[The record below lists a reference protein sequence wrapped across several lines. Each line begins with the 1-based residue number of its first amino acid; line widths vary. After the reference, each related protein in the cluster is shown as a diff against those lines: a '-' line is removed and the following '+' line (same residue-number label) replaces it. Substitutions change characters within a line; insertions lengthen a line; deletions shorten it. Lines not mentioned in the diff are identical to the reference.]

1 MSTGGLGGSGMTMA
15 PSGWMNSF
23 QLPSEY
29 GTTSSFFSDPLGGLS
44 SLFDS
49 GTSSASAGWDN
60 LGGQGQ
66 SDLITG
72 AMDLFGGLFGDSA
85 AQEQAEKQFELQK
98 QMFEFNKGNAMY
110 GRDTDAWKWDRQQAS
125 NAGQTPGG
133 DFAARP
139 QLNDYV

>member
-1 MSTGGLGGSGMTMA
+1 MSAGASTGGGDWWGSLTGSIGDWWGGTDSRQTVGGEANPFYDAGMSGTLS
-15 PSGWMNSF
+15 SGWN
-23 QLPSEY
+23 
-29 GTTSSFFSDPLGGLS
+29 
-44 SLFDS
+44 
-49 GTSSASAGWDN
+49 N

-72 AMDLFGGLFGDSA
+72 GMGLFGGLFGDSA